1 MVVAYLYLA
10 VAIISDIAANVLL
23 KASDNLRHKR
33 YAVPA
38 IALAI
43 GAFFCLMQAI
53 NQLDL
58 SIAYALWGGIG
69 LLATTFFDMAFFKA
83 RLGRLS
89 WLGLFLIC
97 LGVGILL

>member
-1 MVVAYLYLA
+1 MMIPYLYLA
-10 VAIISDIAANVLL
+10 AAILADIAANVLL
-23 KASDNLRHKR
+23 KASENLRHKR

-38 IALAI
+38 ICLAI

-53 NQLDL
+53 NELDL

-69 LLATTFFDMAFFKA
+69 LVATTFFDLAFFKA
-83 RLGRLS
+83 KLGRLS